1 MNDHI
6 EPVEEAKRLQEAFR
20 ISDDDLDRIRGFG
33 KIVGQK
39 KKITQMIDLFY
50 EWLKTLPE
58 FDEFFSDPEVLKRT
72 IKLQQDYWVEFFRC
86 ELNDEYI
93 QRRQIIGEVHA
104 RIGLP
109 VEIYIRGMNTSLD
122 LLTGEIYEGG
132 LTDQEYAAATRS
144 VSKLI
149 NLDLCVVVETYS
161 KKVTETIEAQ
171 SRSLMELSTPVTQI
185 WDGVLLLPLVGIID
199 TRRAQDIMETTLSKI
214 SQTQARTFI
223 LDISGVGVVDTAVA
237 DHLIQITKATRLM
250 GCECSISGVSPAV
263 AQTIVELGIDVGT
276 VETTGTMQEALA
288 RSLRKLGQ
296 TITKVQLSNVG

>member
-1 MNDHI
+1 M
-6 EPVEEAKRLQEAFR
+6 
-20 ISDDDLDRIRGFG
+20 
-33 KIVGQK
+33 
-39 KKITQMIDLFY
+39 
-50 EWLKTLPE
+50 
-58 FDEFFSDPEVLKRT
+58 
-72 IKLQQDYWVEFFRC
+72 
-86 ELNDEYI
+86 
-93 QRRQIIGEVHA
+93 
-104 RIGLP
+104 
-109 VEIYIRGMNTSLD
+109 
-122 LLTGEIYEGG
+122 
-132 LTDQEYAAATRS
+132 
-144 VSKLI
+144 

-161 KKVTETIEAQ
+161 KKVTEKIEAQ
-171 SRSLMELSTPVTQI
+171 SRALMELSTPVTQI

-199 TRRAQDIMETTLSKI
+199 TRRAQDVMQTTLSKI

-296 TITKVQLSNVG
+296 TITEV

>member
-1 MNDHI
+1 MSDRI
-6 EPVEEAKRLQEAFR
+6 EPVEEAKRLREAFR
-20 ISDDDLDRIRGFG
+20 ISDEDLDRIRGFG
-33 KIVGQK
+33 KVVGK
-39 KKITQMIDLFY
+39 KEQIAQMIDRFY
-50 EWLKTLPE
+50 EWLKSLPE

-86 ELNDEYI
+86 ELTDEYI
-93 QRRQIIGEVHA
+93 QRRQIVGEVHA

-109 VEIYIRGMNTSLD
+109 VGIYIRAMNTTLD
-122 LLTGEIYEGG
+122 VLTGQIYEGG
-132 LTDQEYAAATRS
+132 LTDQEYAAAIHS
-144 VSKLI
+144 VSKLM

-161 KKVTETIEAQ
+161 KKVTEKIEAQ

-199 TRRAQDIMETTLSKI
+199 TRRAQDVMQTTLSKI
-214 SQTQARTFI
+214 AQTQARTFI

-237 DHLIQITKATRLM
+237 NHLIQITKATRLM

-263 AQTIVELGIDVGT
+263 AQTIVELGIDIGT

-296 TITKVQLSNVG
+296 TITEVRSSNVG